1 MKNRATLVWG
11 IVLLVVGLLGI
22 VGVWAYSFSSPTTSA
37 GGEFSSAGQ
46 RIYYTGAD
54 AAGSIPRTVGGAGM
68 MGLGMMGNLAC
79 VNCHGE
85 DGRGGR
91 VGMML
96 GDVKIPDIRYSALT
110 SLRSEEGTS
119 VPAWTDDDI
128 RRSIRDGIEPN
139 GQPLKAPMPRWKMTD
154 AQLNEVVDYLK
165 ELDAR

>member
-1 MKNRATLVWG
+1 
-11 IVLLVVGLLGI
+11 
-22 VGVWAYSFSSPTTSA
+22 
-37 GGEFSSAGQ
+37 
-46 RIYYTGAD
+46 
-54 AAGSIPRTVGGAGM
+54 M

-110 SLRSEEGTS
+110 SVRSEEGTS